1 MIALRGFEAGDEE
14 AFLTLYRA
22 CLDHYGVARPGPAGE
37 GRILVLLA
45 QERHMSALLAWDGD
59 TPLGF
64 ATWALTFPAGPG
76 VALYLK
82 ELFVASSARGRGL
95 GRALLAG
102 LIDIAEAEGCTRFD
116 WQTDATNMASQ
127 RFYASLDA
135 PRFDKATYR
144 IPAGDFTTF
153 RAKLMGT
160 G

>member
-1 MIALRGFEAGDEE
+1 MIALRGFEAGDEQ

-37 GRILVLLA
+37 ARILDLLA
-45 QERHMSALLAWDGD
+45 QERHMSVLLAWDED
-59 TPLGF
+59 IPLGF

-82 ELFVASSARGRGL
+82 ELFVSATARGRGV

-102 LIDIAEAEGCTRFD
+102 LIDIAEAEECTRLD
-116 WQTDATNMASQ
+116 WQTDATNTASQ

-144 IPAGDFTTF
+144 IPAGDFTVF
-153 RAKLMGT
+153 RAKLRAAG
-160 G
+160 